1 MTHPP
6 RSSPR
11 ATAFRVVSE
20 QLGGQACA
28 RRQTLLHGDLPRHG
42 QTLQEPSVLWD
53 ASQPVQGVLGKTGS
67 TSPLDPLSQGLPMS
81 KERPSPNTFLT
92 LGGRVQCVQCQ
103 ATSKRTG
110 QQCRAPAIQG
120 QRVCRFHGGRST
132 GPKTPEGRQRC
143 AKAKTV
149 HGEETTAIRKD
160 RSCASAR
167 LAMLESIG
175 HALGIMNGAT
185 KTPGRKPGLTELT
198 CPDLKQILGWLNARS
213 P

>member
-143 AKAKTV
+143 AEAKTV
-149 HGEETTAIRKD
+149 HGNETREV
-160 RSCASAR
+160 RNERR
-167 LAMLESIG
+167 LASRRMYALEELARHVGLICG
-175 HALGIMNGAT
+175 PRTA
-185 KTPGRKPGLTELT
+185 GRKPRT
-198 CPDLKQILGWLNARS
+198 
-213 P
+213 